1 MKQKLIVLLCSLLF
15 TVGIRAQNEAI
26 YIYRNDGQF
35 NAFLKSDVDSI
46 KYSHYGVDN
55 KRYSDWKTQV
65 IYTSDSIYKIPIAA
79 IDSISLVTPEV
90 KYKDNVI
97 KITESWIDYIVS
109 STDSIIVFS
118 TKIPTD
124 LIPSVG
130 QVLVAEYYEDPLPF
144 GFSGRV
150 TALQHD
156 GDNFVCFCEP
166 VGLEDIY
173 DRLLAV
179 GKAETVNESEIEN
192 ATKVRSSV
200 IINRNQEIYLPH
212 TLKLQAS
219 LADILG
225 VEGNVDGGLA
235 INLNN
240 PSLML
245 DYIFCIGVPNLKDYA
260 YFNMKLKSKGD
271 VEIIANVSKPIG
283 NEKLL
288 KSFDINVYGIR
299 GAIEFGMFYRIEGST
314 DVKLNFPFHFQLS
327 NGFEYSEDGGF
338 KALPNEFNSGGWDK
352 WEGSVSLNGS
362 LYSGVFVRTSV
373 ALLHTEVASADV
385 TAYIGPS
392 VSASYLL
399 DSKNGSSFNDSI
411 YTQLRNTDLDASLKV
426 TFEPGYRIWFNKR
439 QNFGVSLDFD
449 LFNYKRPIVP
459 GFENLKWVSDLSTS
473 GKLSYD
479 VTDDL
484 FFPVKVGWG
493 IFDENNICISSFFF
507 PKDYELE
514 SNWNTYAYSPSLPA
528 VRKYKAYPLV
538 KIFNLFDIKADKFI
552 DLESKECPAKITKFE
567 TTEAYHEEDGFEYD
581 GRYYSYKYACATTVE
596 LTTTEDIDDWGY
608 VYVDMYNKKTHVSLK
623 GKETI
628 YRDTNY
634 VYYRDEPFSYV
645 KACGYVK
652 YKNDSIYCYDE
663 PQYYTIVYISC
674 LDDNHPHA
682 IDLGLPSGVKWACC
696 NVGASVP
703 SGEGGYFAWGET
715 GEKAEYYN
723 HTHSFW
729 DRENYKW
736 KVIPTEIS
744 GTEYDAAHVNWGGNW
759 QMPMAY
765 YVQELIDNCT
775 FERLR
780 IDDSGMIGL
789 LVTGPNGE
797 TIFLPHCGYK
807 HSGHLQSMK
816 YGECYYWSSS
826 LQPDEYYPRGYIL
839 FYDLY
844 KDWKLTTDQGEIYNG
859 MPVRP
864 IIK

>member
-46 KYSHYGVDN
+46 KYSHYDVDN

-109 STDSIIVFS
+109 STDSSIVFS
-118 TKIPTD
+118 TNIPTD

-179 GKAETVNESEIEN
+179 GKAETINVEESEN
-192 ATKVRSSV
+192 GAKVRNGV
-200 IINRNQEIYLPH
+200 IINNNQSVYLPQKIALEVS
-212 TLKLQAS
+212 LKDLLGIESNQ
-219 LADILG
+219 DIG
-225 VEGNVDGGLA
+225 FG
-235 INLNN
+235 INFNN
-240 PSLML
+240 PSLTI
-245 DYIFCIGVPNLKDYA
+245 DYIICIGIPNLKNYA
-260 YFNMKLKSKGD
+260 YVNTHLASKGELELD
-271 VEIIANVSKPIG
+271 ASINANIDKEIFK
-283 NEKLL
+283 KT
-288 KSFDINVYGIR
+288 FDINVYGIR
-299 GAIEFGMFYRIEGST
+299 GSIEFGLFINISGNI
-314 DVKLNFPFHFQLS
+314 DVKLSFPFNFNIS
-327 NGFEYSEDGGF
+327 NGFEYSETEGF
-338 KALPNEFNSGGWDK
+338 RTLPNDKNHGGWDE
-352 WEGSVSLNGS
+352 WDASLSLNGS
-362 LYSGVFVRTSV
+362 LYMGSAIRTSI
-373 ALLHTEVASADV
+373 ALLHNEVASVDL
-385 TAYIGPS
+385 TTYIGPELS
-392 VSASYLL
+392 SSFVL
-399 DSKNGSSFNDSI
+399 DSQNDSI
-411 YTQLRNTDLDASLKV
+411 YTLLRNTELNASFKV
-426 TFEPGYRIWFNKR
+426 KFEPGYRIWFNERK
-439 QNFGVSLDFD
+439 NFGMSLY
-449 LFNYKRPIVP
+449 NTMYEWNGPIVP
-459 GFENLKWVSDLSTS
+459 GFENLKLSRDISKGDEFT
-473 GKLSYD
+473 YD
-479 VTDDL
+479 IIDDL

-493 IFDENNICISSFFF
+493 LFDENDVCVDSIFY
-507 PKDYELE
+507 PQKYRLKKDWLFNSYI
-514 SNWNTYAYSPSLPA
+514 PSVPCKK
-528 VRKYKAYPLV
+528 KYKAYPLV
-538 KIFNLFDIKADKFI
+538 KLFNIFNMKSDKFI
-552 DLESKECPAKITKFE
+552 ELNECPAKIKKIELTKV
-567 TTEAYHEEDGFEYD
+567 YHEEGGYFMY
-581 GRYYSYKYACATTVE
+581 GHNFKYKFIHEVTVE
-596 LTTTEDIDDWGY
+596 LTNSEEIEDWGY
-608 VYVDMYNKKTHVSLK
+608 VYLDISRKENFVSLK
-623 GKETI
+623 GKETTCK
-628 YRDTNY
+628 DTSCVFLTDFPKSY
-634 VYYRDEPFSYV
+634 FS
-645 KACGYVK
+645 ASGYVK
-652 YKNDSIYCYDE
+652 YKGDSTYYYDDLE
-663 PQYYTIVYISC
+663 KFDFVYVSC
-674 LDDNHPHA
+674 PDDNHPHA

-696 NVGASVP
+696 NVGANQP

-797 TIFLPHCGYK
+797 TIYLPHCGYK
-807 HSGHLQSMK
+807 HSGHLQSWK

-826 LQPDEYYPRGYIL
+826 LQPDKYIPRGYIL

-864 IIK
+864 ITK